1 MRFRNSLGRPENS
14 EVGAGI
20 TGLQG
25 AEKMNSRVGLT
36 AEEALGLRHQEI
48 TAGDTRGPDDT
59 ISSLAERRGNWAG
72 QGRAILEM
80 GMLGFTIV
88 PRDSKGPVK
97 LQGHEPCS
105 QPRESNPKS
114 SFWYLPPSSHLSL

>member
-1 MRFRNSLGRPENS
+1 
-14 EVGAGI
+14 
-20 TGLQG
+20 
-25 AEKMNSRVGLT
+25 MNSRVGLT

-59 ISSLAERRGNWAG
+59 ISSWAG
-72 QGRAILEM
+72 LGWAILEM